1 MTLIH
6 RFFNFDIESYIVFKE
21 IINDVD
27 ENILLNEGD
36 LWTKEFRLI
45 HVNVNNR
52 EESHKLIALWRK
64 AYITC
69 PSIID
74 AERAVN
80 RMYENGSLC
89 FVAVREDTYVGMLW
103 LGDNSNFM
111 FSRIG
116 SFLTQEIN
124 KSVYH
129 HIYVIPEARG
139 NNLQGGL
146 RLLALSLA
154 CKLGIDNMYAF
165 VGCKNFSSIKNFL
178 EFSSCYRLI
187 YHVAIDIGPLK
198 FDFHPKLSIEKWI
211 SLKSAD

>member
-6 RFFNFDIESYIVFKE
+6 RLFNFGIESYIVFKE
-21 IINDVD
+21 NINDVD
-27 ENILLNEGD
+27 EKILLNEDD
-36 LWTKEFRLI
+36 LWAQEFRLI
-45 HVNVNNR
+45 CVNINNK
-52 EESHKLIALWRK
+52 EECLNLTALWRK
-64 AYITC
+64 ANVNC
-69 PSIID
+69 PSMIE

-80 RMYENGSLC
+80 RMHTNRSLC

-129 HIYVIPEARG
+129 HIYVTPEARG

-146 RLLALSLA
+146 RLLALNSA
-154 CKLGIDNMYAF
+154 YKLGIDNMYAF

-178 EFSSCYRLI
+178 EFSCCYRLI
-187 YHVAIDIGPLK
+187 YHIAIDIGPFK

-211 SLKSAD
+211 SLKNAD